1 MPATPEYATEL
12 AMLVE
17 RVAQSLLALP
27 EEVAARRPAPGK
39 WSAKEIVGH
48 LVDSAS
54 NNHGRFVRAQWTDDL
69 VCPTYDQDAWVAS
82 QRYQEAPWPQ
92 LVALLREMN
101 RQIARVMVAIPERD
115 RLRPRARHNL
125 GEIAFRP
132 VPPDVPATLD
142 WFMRDY
148 VDHFKHHL
156 RQLVA
161 ATGRAIA

>member
-1 MPATPEYATEL
+1 
-12 AMLVE
+12 
-17 RVAQSLLALP
+17 
-27 EEVAARRPAPGK
+27 
-39 WSAKEIVGH
+39 
-48 LVDSAS
+48 
-54 NNHGRFVRAQWTDDL
+54 VRAQWTEDL

-92 LVALLREMN
+92 LVALLREIN
-101 RQIARVMVAIPERD
+101 RQVARVMAAIPERD